1 MGLTANTAAKLG
13 HEIFGLQRAVRRI
26 VAASQRVDE
35 TGVALQFVLQL
46 VSEGDSRAARLAER
60 LGVGAPVLSRYIAEL
75 EQQGYVVRRKDPS
88 DGRAR
93 LVALTS
99 SGVDMLRRV
108 DERRAAALM
117 ECLGAWSEED
127 AGNTARILQTLN
139 ETLVASG
146 RASGECA
153 TPASGAQLRDGSSV
167 VVPR

>member
-1 MGLTANTAAKLG
+1 MELTSNTAANLG

-26 VAASQRVDE
+26 VAASQRAEE
-35 TGVALQFVLQL
+35 TGVALQFVLRF

-75 EQQGYVVRRKDPS
+75 EEQGYVFRRKDPS

-99 SGVDMLRRV
+99 LGADKLRHI

-139 ETLVASG
+139 ETLAASG
-146 RASGECA
+146 RTIETGRPQRE
-153 TPASGAQLRDGSSV
+153 P
-167 VVPR
+167 